1 MGSTPGNLP
10 EQLYTWPRGLPTLLL
25 VLPFVSM
32 AAMLSGERFP
42 SSLSLR
48 PRGLPLCATSPTPQ
62 CTDADRASCVPTE
75 PDQPTGDRRSLP
87 FPPRDAPPP
96 FGH

>member
-1 MGSTPGNLP
+1 MTKFLRGLLLVDGVNPGNLP

-48 PRGLPLCATSPTPQ
+48 RRGLRLCAMSPTAQ
-62 CTDADRASCVPTE
+62 CTDADRASCVRTE
-75 PDQPTGDRRSLP
+75 PNQATARR
-87 FPPRDAPPP
+87 R
-96 FGH
+96 